1 MNFPARLPL
10 ACALSLLCGT
20 ACAADWS
27 DNSVGYRYA
36 SHQSEPGVSDKVAKD
51 IFTFTHVS
59 GDRLGTN
66 FFTIDLLE
74 SHPPDYANGGTNG
87 AQELYGFYQRSFS
100 LNALTDHKGNWGFAK
115 DLSLVGR
122 FDFGT
127 KNTTFAPRPRKL
139 RVGISASMPVQA
151 GFWDI
156 GVQAYR
162 ETNHNGFAGSDVT
175 FKIAPAFVSAWAIPV
190 GGIGTFGGFIDIV
203 GPKGKDAGG
212 ADTKTEILARA
223 TFMFDIGGAKSG
235 LKAGVGVEYWKN
247 KFGNAPETVAFAPG
261 STKATSPLLLVEYHF

>member
-1 MNFPARLPL
+1 MNYPTRFPL
-10 ACALSLLCGT
+10 ACVTVLLCGG

-36 SHQSEPGVSDKVAKD
+36 PRQSEPGVSSKVSKD
-51 IFTFTHVS
+51 ILTFTHVS

-66 FFTIDLLE
+66 FFTADLLM
-74 SHPPDYANGGTNG
+74 SHAPDYANGGTDG
-87 AQELYGFYQRSFS
+87 AQEVYGFYQRSFS
-100 LNALTDHKGNWGFAK
+100 LNALTDHKGGWGFAK

-139 RVGISASMPVQA
+139 RLGVSAAMPVSA

-156 GVQAYR
+156 GVQLYR
-162 ETNHNGFAGSDVT
+162 ETNHNGFAGRDVT
-175 FKIAPAFVSAWAIPV
+175 FKTAPALVTAWAIPV
-190 GGIGTFGGFIDIV
+190 GGVGTFGGFVDIV

-212 ADTKTEILARA
+212 ADTVTEILARA
-223 TFMFDIGGAKSG
+223 TFMFDVGGPKSG
-235 LKAGVGVEYWKN
+235 LKAGLGVEYWRN
-247 KFGNAPETVAFAPG
+247 KFGNAPATVAFAPG
-261 STKATSPLLLVEYHF
+261 STRATTPLLLVDYHF

>member
-1 MNFPARLPL
+1 MKIHARFPL
-10 ACALSLLCGT
+10 ACATALLCAT
-20 ACAADWS
+20 AGAADWS

-36 SHQSEPGVSDKVAKD
+36 SHQSEPGVSDKVSKD

-66 FFTIDLLE
+66 FFTADLLL
-74 SHPPDYANGGTNG
+74 SHAPDYANGGTDG
-87 AQELYGFYQRSFS
+87 AQEVYGFYQRSFS
-100 LNALTDHKGNWGFAK
+100 LNALMDRKGNWGFAK

-139 RVGISASMPVQA
+139 RLGISAAMPVSA

-156 GVQAYR
+156 GIQAYR
-162 ETNHNGFAGSDVT
+162 ETNHNGFVGRDVT
-175 FKIAPAFVSAWAIPV
+175 FKTAPALVTAWAIPV
-190 GGIGTFGGFIDIV
+190 GGIGTFGGFVDVI

-212 ADTKTEILARA
+212 ADTATEILARA
-223 TFMFDIGGAKSG
+223 TFMFDVGGAKSG
-235 LKAGVGVEYWKN
+235 LKAGFGVEYWKN
-247 KFGNAPETVAFAPG
+247 KFGNAPSTVAFAPG
-261 STKATSPLLLVEYHF
+261 STKATTPLVLVEYHF